1 MQGVVGMRHYVA
13 KYSPMMLTGED
24 VIQRLDQMLDEALED
39 VEQGRV
45 LTLDEA
51 WKEIDAV

>member
-1 MQGVVGMRHYVA
+1 MRHYVA
-13 KYSPMMLTGED
+13 KYSPMMLTGDD

>member
-1 MQGVVGMRHYVA
+1 MT
-13 KYSPMMLTGED
+13 LTGED

-51 WKEIDAV
+51 WKEIDAI

>member
-1 MQGVVGMRHYVA
+1 MRHYVE
-13 KYSPMMLTGED
+13 KYSPVDISTADLM
-24 VIQRLDQMLDEALED
+24 QRFGQMLDEALDD

>member
-1 MQGVVGMRHYVA
+1 MRHYVT
-13 KYSPMMLTGED
+13 KYSPMTLNSED

>member
-1 MQGVVGMRHYVA
+1 MRHYVA
-13 KYSPMMLTGED
+13 KYSPMMPTGDD

>member
-1 MQGVVGMRHYVA
+1 MRHYVA
-13 KYSPMMLTGED
+13 KYSPMTLTGED
-24 VIQRLDQMLDEALED
+24 VIQRLDQILDEALED